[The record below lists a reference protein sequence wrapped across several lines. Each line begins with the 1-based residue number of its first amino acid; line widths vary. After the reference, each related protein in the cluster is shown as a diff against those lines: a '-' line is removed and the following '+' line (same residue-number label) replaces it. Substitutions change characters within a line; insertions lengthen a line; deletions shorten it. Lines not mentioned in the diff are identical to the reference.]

1 MGSIRK
7 ASDQEYWTA
16 IQRLWTFEE
25 PFSRWGRLCKSAA
38 KIASST
44 YTFDTNAKSKES
56 EEVLFH
62 EIYGPADSASSRL
75 SAFFAICFALAE
87 IDRYQDGA
95 FRYCVQNN
103 GQGGATLAAQ
113 STLNG
118 LDMAD
123 TGGIVGRDGDDG
135 YEGFAPIKSLLLHTV
150 EKRSLSTPQS
160 SFLEHCVRSTPDW
173 TRLLENGPW
182 VNDQRVDF
190 IRSVLKE
197 ILNLSL
203 HEADNG
209 IADGAVIDYFFAF
222 ENIFHMT
229 ELAKRSQ
236 LPAGFLPKRLLLVEG
251 ATEQILLP
259 HFAECIA
266 SDWNERAVLVI
277 PAGGANQVV
286 RRYPVLR
293 AQLKLPIDCLLDGDV
308 YSHAQ
313 LVASQ
318 LKQGDR
324 LYVLESGAIEEAFP
338 RDQIVDL
345 VNAYFDTSGVGL
357 IFTPVTLQELDSA
370 TNQESMEKLWRKRNR
385 GSFDKTGFAKVV
397 AESIT
402 TAGQIPA
409 EIQNL
414 INDLCAY

>member
-44 YTFDTNAKSKES
+44 YTFDTNSKSKVS
-56 EEVLFH
+56 EELLFH
-62 EIYGPADSASSRL
+62 EIYGPAESVSSHL
-75 SAFFAICFALAE
+75 SAFLAICFALAE

-95 FRYCVQNN
+95 FRYCVQNDV
-103 GQGGATLAAQ
+103 Q
-113 STLNG
+113 
-118 LDMAD
+118 
-123 TGGIVGRDGDDG
+123 V
-135 YEGFAPIKSLLLHTV
+135 EGFAPIKAVLLHLV
-150 EKRSLSTPQS
+150 EKRSLSTPQA

-182 VNDQRVDF
+182 LNDQRVDF

-197 ILNLSL
+197 VLSLSL
-203 HEADNG
+203 HEPDNG
-209 IADGAVIDYFFAF
+209 IGDGALIDHFYSF
-222 ENIFHMT
+222 EKIFHMS
-229 ELAKRSQ
+229 ELAKRSK

-293 AQLKLPIDCLLDGDV
+293 TQLKLPIDCLLDGDV

-313 LVASQ
+313 LVANQ

-409 EIQNL
+409 EIRNL

>member
-1 MGSIRK
+1 VGSIRK

-25 PFSRWGRLCKSAA
+25 PSNRWGRLCKSAA

-56 EEVLFH
+56 EEVPFH
-62 EIYGPADSASSRL
+62 EIYGPADSASSRS

-103 GQGGATLAAQ
+103 VQG
-113 STLNG
+113 
-118 LDMAD
+118 
-123 TGGIVGRDGDDG
+123 
-135 YEGFAPIKSLLLHTV
+135 EGFAPIKSLLLHTV

-182 VNDQRVDF
+182 ANDQRVDF

-209 IADGAVIDYFFAF
+209 IANGALNDYFFAF

-236 LPAGFLPKRLLLVEG
+236 LPSGFLPKRLLLVEG

-308 YSHAQ
+308 SSHAQ

-409 EIQNL
+409 EIRNL